1 MGGSRS
7 SVASASV
14 TSFSATLVRDRHD
27 AIGDVLGA
35 TRARRRAHCQGY
47 SQQEHPFHHPIACRP
62 LPGRV
67 GPCDARGIMTRASD
81 IDWSAAA
88 WRLELAVEALKRD
101 GLVIDRDLVD
111 AALAQCRRYAAEG
124 EPLVEFLPPNDP
136 LLDLACRHDLS
147 LDWIIIGDP
156 RRR

>member
-1 MGGSRS
+1 
-7 SVASASV
+7 
-14 TSFSATLVRDRHD
+14 
-27 AIGDVLGA
+27 
-35 TRARRRAHCQGY
+35 
-47 SQQEHPFHHPIACRP
+47 
-62 LPGRV
+62 
-67 GPCDARGIMTRASD
+67 MTRASD

-88 WRLELAVEALKRD
+88 WRLELAVEALERD
-101 GLVIDRDLVD
+101 GLVIARDLVD

-136 LLDLACRHDLS
+136 LLDLAFRHDLS